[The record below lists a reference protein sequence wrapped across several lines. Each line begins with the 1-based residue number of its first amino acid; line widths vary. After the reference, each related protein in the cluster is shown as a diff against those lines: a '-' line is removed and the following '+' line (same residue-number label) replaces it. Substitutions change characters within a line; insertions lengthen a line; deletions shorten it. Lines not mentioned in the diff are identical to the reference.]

1 MAEDLVP
8 IVQLYTTTFNYDT
21 NEHETRLGMFSH
33 KILILTVFGLN
44 HFKQKGGFLFPAS
57 GATSHRL
64 LQNWKFSLAFFLKKF
79 DFGMDKNLLLQNQK
93 NLSSKILWYDAPK
106 LVRY

>member
-44 HFKQKGGFLFPAS
+44 HFKQKFIKKNHIFQQWPLV
-57 GATSHRL
+57 
-64 LQNWKFSLAFFLKKF
+64 SLVFVYKT
-79 DFGMDKNLLLQNQK
+79 
-93 NLSSKILWYDAPK
+93 
-106 LVRY
+106 